1 MPIKRLLFGKAKSLG
16 DHRLFHQLWLGAV
29 FAWVG
34 LGADGL
40 SSSCYGPE
48 EAFKALGAHNHLSLL
63 VAAMTIVTIVVIC
76 ASYSQIIGLFPS
88 GGGGYLVASKLLSPT
103 AGLVSGSAL
112 LIDYVLTIT
121 LSVASGADALFSLL
135 PSSLIAWKLPFA
147 FGGLL
152 FLTLANLRGVKESVM
167 LWAPV
172 FFTFIATH
180 VLAIGYATWTHAGAL
195 GTVAQ
200 GMRTDIHG
208 VSAELGFVGLLALLL
223 KAYSLGAGTFTGIE
237 AVSNGL
243 PILQEPRVQTGR
255 RTMLYMGLSLAL
267 MVGGLMFAYLL
278 CRVQPSEGKT
288 LNAVLFE
295 GLCSDWGTAGRI
307 FLVLTLCS
315 EALLLLIA
323 AQTGFLDGPRV
334 LANMALDRWF
344 PTRFANLS
352 DRFVTQNG
360 VLLMAV
366 AAGLM
371 MAFTGGLVDK
381 LIIFYSIN
389 VFITFTLSQ
398 AGMVRHWYSH
408 RRQEPRWLRRLSVN
422 AAGLLLTSFILVML
436 IVEKFSEGAWLTL
449 VVTGSL
455 AAFACFVRRHYDSTR
470 TSLGRLDGIVEAC
483 EAEHVGGRGDGP
495 VAPVDPRARTAVI
508 LVNGYNGLG
517 LHTLTNI
524 PGLFGDTYRN
534 FVFVEVGLVDAGN
547 FKGADEIAALRSHTA
562 ADAERYVRLA
572 RARGYNAEAFTS
584 IAHDAAGEI
593 LHLAEEVSGRF
604 PNRVFF
610 AGQLVFERETRL
622 TRWLHNH
629 LVFNL
634 QRRFFLAGIP
644 FVIVPIRVGA

>member
-1 MPIKRLLFGKAKSLG
+1 MPVKRLLFGKAKSLS
-16 DHRLFHQLWLGAV
+16 DHKLFHQLWLGAI

-48 EAFKALGAHNHLSLL
+48 EAFKALGEHNHLSLL
-63 VAAMTIVTIVVIC
+63 VAGMTIVTIVVIC

-135 PSSLIAWKLPFA
+135 PPSLMIWKLPFA
-147 FGGLL
+147 FAGLL
-152 FLTLANLRGVKESVM
+152 FLTIANMRGVKESVM

-180 VLAIGYATWTHAGAL
+180 VLAIGYAAWTHAGSL
-195 GTVAQ
+195 GAVGHGINA
-200 GMRTDIHG
+200 DLHG
-208 VSAELGFVGLLALLL
+208 VSSGLGVFGLLALLL
-223 KAYSLGAGTFTGIE
+223 KAYSMGAGTFTGIE

-255 RTMLYMGLSLAL
+255 KTMLYMGLSLAL

-278 CRVQPSEGKT
+278 CEVHPAEGKT

-295 GLCSDWGTAGRI
+295 GLCADWGTAGKV
-307 FLVLTLCS
+307 FLAVTLCS

-360 VLLMAV
+360 VLLMAA

-371 MAFTGGLVDK
+371 MAFTAGVVDK
-381 LIIFYSIN
+381 LIVFYSIN
-389 VFITFTLSQ
+389 VFITFSLSQ
-398 AGMVRHWYSH
+398 AGMVRHWWAV
-408 RRQEPRWLRRLSVN
+408 RGQEPRWLRRLTVN
-422 AAGLLLTSFILVML
+422 AAGLLLTGFILVML

-449 VVTGSL
+449 VITGTL
-455 AAFACFVRRHYDSTR
+455 AIAASAIRRHYDATR
-470 TSLGRLDGIVEAC
+470 ASLARLDLIKEAC
-483 EAEHVGGRGDGP
+483 ELEHADGRGTGP
-495 VAPVDPRARTAVI
+495 CAAVDHKARTAIV

-524 PGLFGDTYRN
+524 PRLFGDTYRN
-534 FVFVEVGLVDAGN
+534 FVFVEAGMVDAGN
-547 FKGADEIAALRSHTA
+547 FKGADEIAALRRHTA
-562 ADAERYVRLA
+562 DEAERYARLA
-572 RARGYNAEAFTS
+572 RARGYGAEACTD
-584 IAHDAAGEI
+584 ITHDAATGI
-593 LHLAEEVSGRF
+593 LKLAEEVSERY

-644 FVIVPIRVGA
+644 FVIVPIRVEA